1 MSAPSPW
8 WAPHV
13 HADRRPFL
21 AARGRI
27 TAAARDFFRSRG
39 FAEVESAVLQV
50 SPGNEAHL
58 HAFTTEL
65 HAPDGAPS
73 RLYLHTSPEFGC
85 KKLLA
90 AGERKI
96 FDFARVF
103 RNRERGALHH
113 PEFTLLEWYRAEEAY
128 EAVMEDCASLVAAAA
143 HATGTRRLAFRD
155 RIATPFAEPERMTV
169 AQAFARFAEVDLLA
183 TVSPDDTDRDEL
195 AASAAKAGI
204 RVAADDTWA
213 DVFSRVLVERVE
225 PNLGVGRPTILYE
238 YPVAEA
244 ALARPT
250 AHDPR
255 VAERFELYAC
265 GVELANGFGELTD
278 AAEQRR
284 RFEAEMAEKERLH
297 GERYPLDEDFLTAL
311 AAMPPASG
319 VALGFDR
326 LVMLLTGA
334 QRIEQVLWTPVV
346 ERGNPM

>member
-8 WAPHV
+8 WDPQV
-13 HADRRPFL
+13 HADRQPLL

-39 FAEVESAVLQV
+39 FTEVEGAVLQI

-58 HAFTTEL
+58 HGFATDL
-65 HAPDGAPS
+65 RAPDGTPS
-73 RLYLHTSPEFGC
+73 RLYLHTSPEFAC

-113 PEFTLLEWYRAEEAY
+113 PEFTLLEWYRAEEPY
-128 EAVMEDCASLVAAAA
+128 EAVMDDCVALVAAAA
-143 HATGTRRLAFRD
+143 RAAGARRLAFRD

-169 AQAFARFAEVDLLA
+169 AQAFARFANVDLLA
-183 TVSPDDTDRDEL
+183 TVLADGTDRDAL
-195 AASAAKAGI
+195 ATAAAKAGI

-213 DVFSRVLVERVE
+213 DVFSRVLVERIE

-238 YPVAEA
+238 YPAAEA
-244 ALARPT
+244 ALARPS

-284 RFEAEMAEKERLH
+284 RFETEMAEKARLH
-297 GERYPLDEDFLTAL
+297 GERYPLDEDFLAAL
-311 AAMPPASG
+311 ATMPPASG

-334 QRIEQVLWTPVV
+334 QRIEQVIWTPVV
-346 ERGNPM
+346 ERGNPI